1 MKRTV
6 FWALAA
12 LNLILLAALLA
23 PYVRPAEA
31 MAQRGGAA
39 AGRRPDLMMI
49 PGEVI
54 GGNSAVVYLVDTA
67 NRRLGAISLNQKG
80 NGLESLAPQDL
91 ERIYS
96 DRAAPEEPRK
106 R

>member
-23 PYVRPAEA
+23 PYLRSSEA
-31 MAQRGGAA
+31 VAQRAG
-39 AGRRPDLMMI
+39 AGRRPELMMI
-49 PGEVI
+49 PGEVV

-67 NRRLGAISLNQKG
+67 NRRLGAISLNAKG
-80 NGLESLAPQDL
+80 NGLDAMAPQDL
-91 ERIYS
+91 DRIYT
-96 DRAAPEEPRK
+96 DRAAPEDAPR
-106 R
+106 RR